1 MVKKHVTV
9 GELIEILTQPRDTTM
24 DTNVVFY
31 FLQGYDL
38 ESMEIESVLHFDET
52 PTVKNV
58 SQTGGNRVE
67 ITLKRIGTDEGGNSA
82 DDDVGVSIL

>member
-1 MVKKHVTV
+1 MEKKHVTV

-31 FLQGYDL
+31 FLTGYQGWQL
-38 ESMEIESVLHFDET
+38 EIDTVFHFDET
-52 PTVKNV
+52 PTRKNV
-58 SQTGGNRVE
+58 SPTGGNRVE
-67 ITLKRIGTDEGGNSA
+67 ITLKRKGTDEGGNSA

>member
-82 DDDVGVSIL
+82 DDDVGVSVL

>member
-1 MVKKHVTV
+1 MVNKHVTV

-38 ESMEIESVLHFDET
+38 ESMEIESVFHFDET

-58 SQTGGNRVE
+58 SPNGGNRVE

>member
-38 ESMEIESVLHFDET
+38 ESMEIESVFHFDET
-52 PTVKNV
+52 PSVKNV
-58 SQTGGNRVE
+58 SPTGGNRVE

>member
-1 MVKKHVTV
+1 MVNKHVTV

-38 ESMEIESVLHFDET
+38 ESMEIESVFHFDET
-52 PTVKNV
+52 PSVKNV
-58 SQTGGNRVE
+58 SPTGGNRVE

>member
-38 ESMEIESVLHFDET
+38 ESMEIETVLHFDEG
-52 PTVKNV
+52 P
-58 SQTGGNRVE
+58 RVE
-67 ITLKRIGTDEGGNSA
+67 ITLKGEGTDEGGNSA

>member
-1 MVKKHVTV
+1 MVNKHVTV

-24 DTNVVFY
+24 NTNVIFY

-38 ESMEIESVLHFDET
+38 ESMEIESVFHFDES

-58 SQTGGNRVE
+58 SPTGGNRVE

>member
-1 MVKKHVTV
+1 MEKEHVTV

-52 PTVKNV
+52 PSVKNV
-58 SQTGGNRVE
+58 SPTGGNRVE
-67 ITLKRIGTDEGGNSA
+67 ITLKRMGTDEGGNSP